1 MALVSVVIVLFQ
13 TSGYEVLFTV
23 LYITCVVACDA
34 GIIDSADFEENAGSS
49 ELLAVLCG
57 KVGHHRGKCR
67 CSMEVSYHIDLLLV

>member
-1 MALVSVVIVLFQ
+1 MKFCSQ
-13 TSGYEVLFTV
+13 Y
-23 LYITCVVACDA
+23 YITCVVACDA